1 MSISDQKKALR
12 KELLERR
19 IKMDDKI
26 CSEKS
31 EAISHHFLG
40 SALFSQSNVIHCF
53 VSMNKRREVNTLP
66 LIKQLLA
73 EYKRVVVPVTDFET
87 GTLQHVQITSTDYLK
102 ENKWGVLEPVQ
113 ISDFDISSIDVVLVP
128 LLAADEHGNR
138 LGYGKGFYDRFLN
151 QIKVPKLGLLF
162 QDYVLP
168 NVPVDEFDI
177 PLDGFITENGLR
189 YL

>member
-1 MSISDQKKALR
+1 MLVSDQKKALR
-12 KELLERR
+12 KDLLELRL
-19 IKMDDKI
+19 KMDEKVW
-26 CSEKS
+26 SEKS
-31 EAISHHFLG
+31 EAITHHFLR
-40 SALFSQSNVIHCF
+40 SELFSQSNVIHCF

-73 EYKRVVVPVTDFET
+73 VHKRVVAPVTDFET
-87 GTLQHVQITSTDYLK
+87 GALLHAEITSLRDLN
-102 ENKWGVLEPVQ
+102 ENKWGVLEPIQ
-113 ISDFDISSIDVVLVP
+113 ISDFNVSNIDVVLVP
-128 LLAADEHGNR
+128 LLASDEQGNR

-162 QDYVLP
+162 QDFVLP